1 MDMTDAKYAD
11 NNLQTEKYKVTLTVL
26 NEKKKDTIF
35 NVIILE
41 QNKDK
46 DSANGKQWNNYR
58 LEI

>member
-46 DSANGKQWNNYR
+46 DSANGKQ
-58 LEI
+58 